1 MLETKNL
8 VKIYKPKKGVPVRAL
23 NNVSLKFPDAGMV
36 FLLGKSGSGKSTLLN
51 ILGGLDRYNSGDI
64 LIKGKSSRSFRQR
77 HFDSYR
83 NTYVGFIFQEYNI
96 LDEFSV
102 GVNIG
107 LALQLQGLKP
117 TSEQINAILKE
128 VDLEGYGNRKP
139 NELSGGQKQS
149 VAIARALVKNPKIIM
164 ADEPTGALDSVTGR
178 QVLQTLKKLSQNK
191 LVIVVSHDREFAEQY
206 ADRIIELSDGSVIRD
221 VARIGDALPEADAP
235 VYQDDAVVFPKDYVL
250 TDEDKQTICQYI
262 QRMIDCGQAPKM
274 ALGGTASERVG
285 FKPTDTGAIKNTQ
298 DGYKLIKSRLPM
310 KYAFK
315 MGASGLKHKK
325 FRLIMTILLS
335 CVAFVL
341 FGLADTFASYD
352 YVTTSVSSLTDPE
365 SQIRYVAFEKS
376 YGFQYENDNQIYW
389 QGNQA
394 FTDED
399 LEYIEDE
406 TGLTVYPVLTQN
418 WKSDHSINISFGEH
432 LGNID
437 YNNPFMSPF
446 TSFSGLVE
454 AKSTLLSDMNA
465 ELIAGKLPQKSN
477 EIAVSTLVL
486 STFEKYGYRDD
497 YEKEAL
503 TIQSAEDLIGKTLRL
518 GSSHYT
524 ICGIVD
530 PGIDMSRYEQL
541 DEGLDDDAELSEQL
555 IYMALSTEKDY
566 AVNYSLLGLGIVSEG
581 SFNRIVTENSGT
593 LDFEITTGEYYFYKD
608 YEYGCTSLDAV
619 AGQKIVWLDG
629 KQRDTLAE
637 NEIIMS
643 ASSYMNGI
651 YHASY
656 VPDEL
661 NFDWL
666 YQESGNYQ
674 AITNLNLTLTY
685 WPDSNA
691 PIMIGPDG
699 VMNESSSEPQS
710 VTVKIVGI
718 LPDNYETPYVFSD
731 ALMQKLARNAT
742 PVIYQTL
749 SAMPE
754 GTSAVERLVQ
764 LSAQELDG
772 NFYDPY
778 DMGREFTSYRFD
790 LQNPVSFELRNLHE
804 IFLTL
809 RVVFMW
815 IGIAFV
821 VFASLLF
828 SNFIA
833 TSISYKKREIGI
845 LRAIGSRSND
855 VFRIFFAES
864 FIIAMINFVL
874 SLTGVTVICAIIN
887 GVVRNEVGLLLTIL
901 NVGLRQVGLLF
912 GICLIVA
919 AAASFLP
926 VRKIAAKRPIDAIR
940 DR

>member
-23 NNVSLKFPDAGMV
+23 NNVSLKFPDSGMV

-139 NELSGGQKQS
+139 NELSGGQKQR

-178 QVLQTLKKLSQNK
+178 QVLQTLKKLSQDK

-206 ADRIIELSDGSVIRD
+206 ADRIIELADGSVIRD
-221 VARIGDALPEADAP
+221 VERTSDALAEAETP
-235 VYQDDAVVFPKDYVL
+235 IYQDDAVVLPKDYVL
-250 TDEDKQTICQYI
+250 TDEDKKTICDYI
-262 QRMIDCGQAPKM
+262 QRMIDRGQAPKL
-274 ALGGTASERVG
+274 ALGADGAERSG
-285 FKPTDTGAIKNTQ
+285 FEPTNVAAIQNSQ

-315 MGASGLKHKK
+315 MGSSGLKHKK
-325 FRLIMTILLS
+325 FRLVMTILLS

-352 YVTTSVSSLTDPE
+352 YVTTSVSSLSDPE
-365 SQIRYVAFEKS
+365 SQIHYAAFEKS
-376 YGFQYENDNQIYW
+376 QGYQYSDNDKQIYW
-389 QGNQA
+389 EGNKA
-394 FTDED
+394 FGDEELD
-399 LEYIEDE
+399 YIESK
-406 TGLTVYPVLTQN
+406 TGLTLYPVLTES
-418 WKSDHSINISFGEH
+418 WDTPYAIDTSFHKQLGE
-432 LGNID
+432 ID
-437 YNNPFMSPF
+437 YSELQAEPFAR
-446 TSFSGLVE
+446 FSGLVE
-454 AKSTLLSDMNA
+454 AEDTLLSDMNA
-465 ELIAGKLPQKSN
+465 KLVAGKLPAPDSK
-477 EIAVSTLVL
+477 EIAVSTLAL
-486 STFEKYGYRDD
+486 ASFEKYGYRENEE
-497 YEKEAL
+497 EKSL
-503 TIQSAEDLIGKTLRL
+503 SIDTAEDLIGKTLQL
-518 GSSHYT
+518 CGNNYT
-524 ICGIVD
+524 ICGVVD
-530 PGIDMSRYEQL
+530 PGIDMSRYAHL
-541 DEGLDDDAELSEQL
+541 DEPLDKNADFGDQL
-555 IYMALSTEKDY
+555 INMALSTEKRY
-566 AVNYSLLGLGIVSEG
+566 AVNYSLMGLGIVSEG
-581 SFNRIVTENSGT
+581 EFDRIVAGNISN
-593 LDFEITTGEYYFYKD
+593 LNFELTTGEYYFYPD
-608 YEYGCTSLDAV
+608 FGCGTIDGIDTNEV
-619 AGQKIVWLDG
+619 VWLDG
-629 KQRDTLAE
+629 NARTELAK
-637 NEIIMS
+637 NEIILS
-643 ASSYMNGI
+643 YSTYMNAM
-651 YHASY
+651 YHTN
-656 VPDEL
+656 EL
-661 NFDWL
+661 PYELDFERL
-666 YQESGNYQ
+666 HAEGGSFQ
-674 AITNLNLTLTY
+674 AIADLELKLTY
-685 WPDSNA
+685 WPNSDQ
-691 PIMIGPDG
+691 PIVIGPDG
-699 VMNESSSEPQS
+699 DVMSEPEAEHT
-710 VTVKIVGI
+710 TVKIAGI
-718 LPDNYETPYVFSD
+718 LLYDGEVSCVLSDKLLQTLTP
-731 ALMQKLARNAT
+731 NAK

-754 GTSAVERLVQ
+754 STAQIKKIVE
-764 LSAQELDG
+764 LSAEEFEMEGG
-772 NFYDPY
+772 NYDPY
-778 DMGREFTSYRFD
+778 GRTPPCAYRFD

-804 IFLTL
+804 LFVTL

-815 IGIAFV
+815 IGIVFV

-874 SLTGVTVICAIIN
+874 SFAGVAVICAVIN
-887 GVVRNEVGLLLTIL
+887 GLVRNNVGLLLTIL
-901 NVGLRQVGLLF
+901 NVGPRQIILLF
-912 GICLIVA
+912 GICLLVA